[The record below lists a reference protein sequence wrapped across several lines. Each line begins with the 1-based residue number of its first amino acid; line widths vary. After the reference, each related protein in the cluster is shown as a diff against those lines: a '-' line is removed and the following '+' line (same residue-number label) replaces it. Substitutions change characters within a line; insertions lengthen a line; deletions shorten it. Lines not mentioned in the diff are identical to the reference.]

1 MPGVGEPTL
10 ALEDAPDNV
19 AAAAKGAALGKQL
32 GAALV
37 QIQQGR
43 EAGGQEDQALML
55 EKATEAVSA
64 FPALL
69 AFSNDYRF
77 FLPLLTALLMG
88 TLRPP
93 CTVSKVMAD
102 LTEEDGDQIGGDF
115 AFVVTSG
122 KLGSDQSVEKW
133 IKKHAALQQLDKEPW
148 FRPAVNALGKE
159 LLKSSTFGAKV
170 RL

>member
-1 MPGVGEPTL
+1 MPVVVEPTL
-10 ALEDAPDNV
+10 ALEEDPDNV

-93 CTVSKVMAD
+93 CKVSKAMAD

-115 AFVVTSG
+115 AFMVTSG

-148 FRPAVNALGKE
+148 FRPAVDALGE
-159 LLKSSTFGAKV
+159 EVLKSSTFGAKV